1 MAMVAMTHLPLPE
14 FASAGAPA
22 PLTLG
27 DIEKLS
33 TFRTGL
39 RQYLQHSHLFCE
51 IFDLTDLQYVFL
63 LTVKALDAQH
73 QATYRT
79 LKAELSLTD
88 SVLTKLVRRSL
99 KSDLLTMAPAPLGE
113 SGQCFRLSTA
123 GDRLI
128 ATLAALHKKEFERFQ
143 TRFTRQC
150 DTHCESPICWKGSD

>member
-1 MAMVAMTHLPLPE
+1 MVASAHLPIPE
-14 FASAGAPA
+14 FAAAGAPA
-22 PLTLG
+22 QLTLA

-39 RQYLQHSHLFCE
+39 RHYLQHSHLFCE

-73 QATYRT
+73 QATYRA
-79 LKAELSLTD
+79 LKAQLSLTD
-88 SVLTKLVRRSL
+88 SALTKLVRRSL
-99 KSDLLTMAPAPLGE
+99 GSDLLAMVPAPVGE
-113 SGQCFRLSTA
+113 TSQCFRLSAA

-128 ATLAALHKKEFERFQ
+128 ATLAALHKKEFESFQ